1 MAERHVSDLT
11 VTRLEFS
18 PLDVELTEPF
28 GIATGAQVRAS
39 NVLVELELGDGS
51 VGLGEAAP
59 FPAVNG
65 ETQAMV
71 LTALT
76 ELEPL
81 LRGYDAREYR
91 RLSDLLWELCPN
103 VPTAIAAVE
112 MALFDALARSRQTSL
127 LDWFGRSQLTLDTD
141 ITIPT
146 SGAEDPV
153 AAAVAAAQRAVQSGF
168 SVLKLKVGKDPLDV
182 EVRRVRAVAASAPGA
197 RFVLDAN
204 AAYSTGD
211 ALRLLSE
218 LGAVRDRIDTFEQ
231 PVARED
237 WQGLLEVEQRGGVP
251 VCADESIR
259 SAADLRRLVRQG
271 GPSAINIKTAKLGFV
286 RAWDVAQ
293 TARALGFRLMIGGM
307 VETELAMSAS
317 ACLAAGLGGFD
328 FVDLDTPLFMRE
340 RPLRGG
346 YVQAGSR
353 LDLSAIELGHGVR
366 LAR

>member
-1 MAERHVSDLT
+1 MVERQGLGTT
-11 VTRLEFS
+11 VRRFSFS

-28 GIATGAQVRAS
+28 GIATGAQVQAC
-39 NVLVELELGDGS
+39 NVLVELELDDGT

-71 LTALT
+71 LTALN

-81 LRGYDAREYR
+81 LRGYDARQFR

-112 MALFDALARSRQTSL
+112 MALFDALARSRRTSL
-127 LDWFGRSQLTLDTD
+127 LDWFGRAQVALQTD

-153 AAAVAAAQRAVQSGF
+153 TAAVLAAERAVQNGF
-168 SVLKLKVGKDPLDV
+168 STLKLKVGKDPLDV
-182 EVRRVRAVAASAPGA
+182 EVRRVLAVAKAAPQT

-204 AAYSTGD
+204 AAYTAGE
-211 ALRLLSE
+211 ALHLLRE
-218 LGAVRDRIDTFEQ
+218 LGAVRERVDTFEQ

-237 WQGLLEVEQRGGVP
+237 WQGLVEVERDGGVS

-259 SAADLRRLVRQG
+259 SAADLQRLVRQG

-293 TARALGFRLMIGGM
+293 AARALGFRLMIGGM

-346 YVQAGSR
+346 FVQNGPH
-353 LDLSAIELGHGVR
+353 LDLSAIERGHGVR
-366 LAR
+366 VVR